1 MEKGF
6 SLTIRADDGSAM
18 LQTNVDYIHQ
28 AFQRL
33 IDWSIGAVGQ
43 DVCALISGPNGFY
56 LNHRIKASQDFAWIE
71 EEKASS
77 EACTLICKRYPLN
90 DARDSALR
98 EPK

>member
-18 LQTNVDYIHQ
+18 LQTNVEYIHQ

-43 DVCALISGPNGFY
+43 DVCAIIQRTKWVLLEPPDQSLTGFR
-56 LNHRIKASQDFAWIE
+56 LDRRGEGKF
-71 EEKASS
+71 
-77 EACTLICKRYPLN
+77 EAFGK
-90 DARDSALR
+90 LR
-98 EPK
+98 S